1 MQKNFILAIAFSCSA
16 FAYSQVGINT
26 SAPKS
31 SLDIVGEAS
40 NTTKVDG
47 VIAPRL
53 TRLQLTNKGNTLYGT
68 DQIGAIIFIT
78 DVSGGDSSSQRVNI
92 DATGYYYFDGS
103 AWQKLVSTATNSDLS
118 NDSFANDNAN
128 TMVKLSTNSDGVTS
142 RTAGTEFVVKD
153 TGNVGIGKDDPSVM
167 LDVNGKI
174 NAVDEILIKRNVE
187 GGQIALQGQAV
198 LDKIWY
204 LDQVNDTGNPRFR
217 IFNGSNGLNGITILE
232 NGNVGIATTIPGTKL
247 HIDATSGGSGTGF
260 RLVDGSQGSGK
271 VLSSDANG
279 NASWATNVSVT
290 PTVLGNLP
298 SSGITMST
306 LDQKYYTNASITLP
320 SGKWIVSAGTTLS
333 IDPNVIDVDGSLWAH
348 IFICDSSS
356 SYANSPDLMP
366 VGATAGAGGI
376 TRGGMFGMAVG
387 QFIVNNTSGAN
398 KTYYIWMDSA
408 YKGASDTPRIAGV
421 FSSLIWERWL
431 YASPIN

>member
-26 SAPKS
+26 STPKS
-31 SLDIVGEAS
+31 SLDIVGDAS
-40 NTTKVDG
+40 NATKVDG

-53 TRLQLTNKGNTLYGT
+53 TRLQLTNKGNTLYGA

-78 DVSGGDSSSQRVNI
+78 DVTSGDSSSQRINI
-92 DATGYYYFDGS
+92 NAIGYYYFDGS

-128 TMVKLSTNSDGVTS
+128 TMVKLTTNSDGVTPRS
-142 RTAGTEFVVKD
+142 AGTEFVVKD
-153 TGNVGIGKDDPSVM
+153 NGTIGIGKTNPSVM

-174 NAVDEILIKRNVE
+174 NAVDEVYIQKNGE
-187 GGQIALQGQAV
+187 GGQITLQGQAT
-198 LDKIWY
+198 LDKSWY
-204 LDQVNDTGNPRFR
+204 LDQVNDNGNPRFR
-217 IFNGSNGLNGITILE
+217 VFNGSSDLNGITILE
-232 NGNVGIATTIPGTKL
+232 NGNVGITTKVPTAKL

-271 VLSSDANG
+271 ILSSDTNG

-290 PTVLGNLP
+290 PTVLGTLP
-298 SSGITMST
+298 GSGITMT
-306 LDQKYYTNASITLP
+306 NLDQKYYTNASIILP
-320 SGKWIVSAGTTLS
+320 AGKWIVSAGTTLS

-387 QFIVNNTSGAN
+387 QFMINNTSGAN

-408 YKGASDTPRIAGV
+408 YKGTTDTPRIANV